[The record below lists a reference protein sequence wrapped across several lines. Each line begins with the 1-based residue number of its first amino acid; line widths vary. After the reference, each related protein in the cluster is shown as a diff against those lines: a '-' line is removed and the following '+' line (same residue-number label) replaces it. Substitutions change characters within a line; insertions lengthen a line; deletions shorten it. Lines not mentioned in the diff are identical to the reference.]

1 MSLQNL
7 LRQNPLRQS
16 LLRRI
21 LLAMVLTGV
30 LSVSFACPTHAATVL
45 VFGDSLSAAY
55 GLRKE
60 DGWVYLLQQQLPEH
74 TFINASISGE
84 TSGNGLARLPAY
96 LKEQKPDV
104 LVIELGAND
113 GLRGFPVATLRNN
126 LQAMIDLGKQAGCR
140 ILLLGM
146 QIPPNYGPRYAKQ
159 FSDTY
164 TQLAEEN
171 AVALVPFM
179 LQAIAGDPAHF
190 QADHVHP
197 TAAVQPQILATVK
210 PALEPLLAP

>member
-1 MSLQNL
+1 LRRNL
-7 LRQNPLRQS
+7 LNK
-16 LLRRI
+16 
-21 LLAMVLTGV
+21 VLVGV
-30 LSVSFACPTHAATVL
+30 LCLLFVGHASAATVL

-60 DGWVYLLQQQLPEH
+60 DGWVYLLQQQMPEH

-84 TSGNGLARLPAY
+84 TSGNGLARLPAH
-96 LKEQKPDV
+96 LQQNKPDV

-113 GLRGFPVATLRNN
+113 GLRGFPVATLRDN

-159 FSDTY
+159 FSATY
-164 TQLAEEN
+164 VQLAEKN
-171 AVALVPFM
+171 DIALVPFF

-190 QADHVHP
+190 QADHLHP
-197 TAAVQPQILATVK
+197 TAAVQPQILATVR
-210 PALEPLLAP
+210 PALEPLLDP

>member
-1 MSLQNL
+1 MYFRNL
-7 LRQNPLRQS
+7 LHRK
-16 LLRRI
+16 LLSVL
-21 LLAMVLTGV
+21 LLALCLPFTPSTM
-30 LSVSFACPTHAATVL
+30 AANVL

-60 DGWVYLLQQQLPEH
+60 DGWVYLLQQQMPEH

-84 TSGNGLARLPAY
+84 TSGNGLLRLPAE
-96 LKEQKPDV
+96 LQKQKPDV

-113 GLRGFPVATLRNN
+113 GLRGFPIITLRNN
-126 LQAMIDLGKQAGCR
+126 LQAMIDLGKKADCR

-159 FSDTY
+159 FADTY
-164 TQLAEEN
+164 IQLAEKN
-171 AVALVPFM
+171 DIAVVPFL

-190 QADHVHP
+190 QADHLHP
-197 TAAVQPQILATVK
+197 IAAVQPQILATVK
-210 PALEPLLAP
+210 PVLEPLLEP

>member
-1 MSLQNL
+1 VSF
-7 LRQNPLRQS
+7 QS
-16 LLRRI
+16 LLRRNLLNAI
-21 LLAMVLTGV
+21 LVCSTCLFF
-30 LSVSFACPTHAATVL
+30 VSTSNAATVL
-45 VFGDSLSAAY
+45 IFGDSLSAAY

-84 TSGNGLARLPAY
+84 TSSNGLIRLPAY
-96 LKEQKPDV
+96 LQQQKPDV

-113 GLRGFPVATLRNN
+113 GLRGFPIATLRNN

-146 QIPPNYGPRYAKQ
+146 QIPPNYGPRYAEQ
-159 FSDTY
+159 FSGTY
-164 TQLAEEN
+164 THLAAKN
-171 AVALVPFM
+171 GIALVPFF
-179 LQAIAGDPAHF
+179 LQAIAGDPTHF
-190 QADHVHP
+190 QADHLHP

>member
-21 LLAMVLTGV
+21 LLPTLLLLSGV
-30 LSVSFACPTHAATVL
+30 VWVPSALAATVL

-84 TSGNGLARLPAY
+84 TSGNGLALS
-96 LKEQKPDV
+96 LIHISE
-104 LVIELGAND
+104 
-113 GLRGFPVATLRNN
+113 
-126 LQAMIDLGKQAGCR
+126 
-140 ILLLGM
+140 
-146 QIPPNYGPRYAKQ
+146 
-159 FSDTY
+159 
-164 TQLAEEN
+164 
-171 AVALVPFM
+171 
-179 LQAIAGDPAHF
+179 
-190 QADHVHP
+190 P
-197 TAAVQPQILATVK
+197 TRPY
-210 PALEPLLAP
+210 

>member
-21 LLAMVLTGV
+21 LLPTLLLLSGV
-30 LSVSFACPTHAATVL
+30 VWVPSALAATVL

-74 TFINASISGE
+74 IFINASISGE
-84 TSGNGLARLPAY
+84 TSGNGLARLPAH

-113 GLRGFPVATLRNN
+113 GLRGFPVETLRNN

-164 TQLAEEN
+164 MQLAEEN

-190 QADHVHP
+190 QADQVHP

>member
-1 MSLQNL
+1 M
-7 LRQNPLRQS
+7 
-16 LLRRI
+16 
-21 LLAMVLTGV
+21 
-30 LSVSFACPTHAATVL
+30 AANVL

-84 TSGNGLARLPAY
+84 TSGNGLLRLPAE
-96 LKEQKPDV
+96 LQKQKPDV

-113 GLRGFPVATLRNN
+113 GLRGFPIATLRNN
-126 LQAMIDLGKQAGCR
+126 LQAMIDLGKKADCR

-146 QIPPNYGPRYAKQ
+146 RIPPNYGTRYAKQ
-159 FSDTY
+159 FADTY
-164 TQLAEEN
+164 TQLAEKN
-171 AVALVPFM
+171 DIDVVPFF
-179 LQAIAGDPAHF
+179 LQAIAGDPTHF
-190 QADHVHP
+190 QADHLHP

-210 PALEPLLAP
+210 PAIERLLEP

>member
-1 MSLQNL
+1 MYSH
-7 LRQNPLRQS
+7 
-16 LLRRI
+16 LLRRN
-21 LLAMVLTGV
+21 LLPVLMTGLLCLPFAPSAM
-30 LSVSFACPTHAATVL
+30 AATVL

-60 DGWVYLLQQQLPEH
+60 DGWVYLLQQQLPTH

-84 TSGNGLARLPAY
+84 TSGNGLMRLPAY
-96 LKEQKPDV
+96 LQQQKPDV

-113 GLRGFPVATLRNN
+113 GLRGFPLDTLRNN

-159 FSDTY
+159 FAGTY
-164 TQLAEEN
+164 VELAEKN
-171 AVALVPFM
+171 QVALVPFL
-179 LQAIAGDPAHF
+179 LQAVAGDPAHF
-190 QADHVHP
+190 QADHLHP
-197 TAAVQPQILATVK
+197 VAAVQPDILATVR
-210 PALEPLLAP
+210 PVLEPLLEP

>member
-1 MSLQNL
+1 MYFRNL
-7 LRQNPLRQS
+7 LRRN
-16 LLRRI
+16 LLPA
-21 LLAMVLTGV
+21 LLTG
-30 LSVSFACPTHAATVL
+30 LLCLPFASSAMAATVL

-60 DGWVYLLQQQLPEH
+60 DGWVYLLQQRMPEH

-84 TSGNGLARLPAY
+84 TSGNGLVRLPAY
-96 LKEQKPDV
+96 LQQQKPDV

-113 GLRGFPVATLRNN
+113 GLRGFPLDTLRNN
-126 LQAMIDLGKQAGCR
+126 LQAMIELGKQAGCR

-159 FSDTY
+159 FAETY
-164 TQLAEEN
+164 TQLAEKN
-171 AVALVPFM
+171 QVALVPFL
-179 LQAIAGDPAHF
+179 LQAVAGDPAHF
-190 QADHVHP
+190 QADHLHP
-197 TAAVQPQILATVK
+197 TAAVQPRILATVQ

>member
-1 MSLQNL
+1 MFLSGLSLFF
-7 LRQNPLRQS
+7 
-16 LLRRI
+16 
-21 LLAMVLTGV
+21 
-30 LSVSFACPTHAATVL
+30 VSTANAATIL

-55 GLRKE
+55 GLRQE
-60 DGWVYLLQQQLPEH
+60 DGWVHLLQQQMPEH

-96 LKEQKPDV
+96 LQQHKPDV

-113 GLRGFPVATLRNN
+113 GLRGFPVVMLRNN
-126 LQAMIDLGKQAGCR
+126 LQAMIDMGKKAGCR

-146 QIPPNYGPRYAKQ
+146 QIPPNYGTRYAKQ

-164 TQLAEEN
+164 VQLAEKN
-171 AVALVPFM
+171 ATALVPFL
-179 LQAIAGDPAHF
+179 LQTIASDPAHF
-190 QADHVHP
+190 QADHLHP

-210 PALEPLLAP
+210 PALEPLLEQ

>member
-1 MSLQNL
+1 MCLFF
-7 LRQNPLRQS
+7 
-16 LLRRI
+16 
-21 LLAMVLTGV
+21 
-30 LSVSFACPTHAATVL
+30 VSTSNAATVL
-45 VFGDSLSAAY
+45 IFGDSLSAAY

-84 TSGNGLARLPAY
+84 TSGNGLARLPAH
-96 LKEQKPDV
+96 LQLQKPDV

-113 GLRGFPVATLRNN
+113 GLRGFPIATLRNN

-146 QIPPNYGPRYAKQ
+146 QIPPNYGARYAEQ
-159 FSDTY
+159 FSGTY
-164 TQLAEEN
+164 TQLAEKN
-171 AVALVPFM
+171 GIALVPFL
-179 LQAIAGDPAHF
+179 LQAIAGDPTHF
-190 QADHVHP
+190 QADHLHP

>member
-1 MSLQNL
+1 MFSATLVINL
-7 LRQNPLRQS
+7 CLFFISTAN
-16 LLRRI
+16 
-21 LLAMVLTGV
+21 
-30 LSVSFACPTHAATVL
+30 AATVL

-60 DGWVYLLQQQLPEH
+60 DGWVYLLQQQLPDH

-84 TSGNGLARLPAY
+84 TSGNGLARLPAH
-96 LKEQKPDV
+96 LQQQKPDV

-113 GLRGFPVATLRNN
+113 GLRGFPIATLRNN

-146 QIPPNYGPRYAKQ
+146 QIPPNYGPRYAEQ
-159 FSDTY
+159 FSGTY
-164 TQLAEEN
+164 TQLAEKN
-171 AVALVPFM
+171 GIALVPFF

-190 QADHVHP
+190 QADHLHP

-210 PALEPLLAP
+210 PALEPLLKK

>member
-1 MSLQNL
+1 MHSKNL
-7 LRQNPLRQS
+7 FSATLVINLCLFFIS
-16 LLRRI
+16 T
-21 LLAMVLTGV
+21 AN
-30 LSVSFACPTHAATVL
+30 AATVL

-60 DGWVYLLQQQLPEH
+60 DGWVYLLQQQLPDH

-84 TSGNGLARLPAY
+84 TSGNGLARLPAH
-96 LKEQKPDV
+96 LQQQKPDV

-113 GLRGFPVATLRNN
+113 GLRGFPIATLRNN

-146 QIPPNYGPRYAKQ
+146 QIPPNYGPRYAEQ
-159 FSDTY
+159 FSGTY
-164 TQLAEEN
+164 TQLAEKN
-171 AVALVPFM
+171 GIALVPFF

-190 QADHVHP
+190 QADHLHP

-210 PALEPLLAP
+210 PALEPLLKK